1 MASRTLDALRIFGRK
16 KDDGARSP
24 TSPTAPPTPA
34 EQGSVTTREDE
45 TYMTPSEGLEHEVG
59 LQSAGASAA
68 GGGVG
73 GKLVVQTT
81 EVIAPISGAPSDV
94 ASLQNEIS
102 KHLQERRK
110 LEDELTALQQR
121 LGAIE
126 QKKKFETERS
136 LQQQKESSAVKISKL
151 EGELHDALEQCRLLQ
166 DQVSALAAEKDAR
179 KTKYDQAEEDLNNVR
194 AMLRDRDKQIDLMAA
209 ERRQIDSKQA
219 CLSQELTKLRA
230 AERLTAAEQHRDEDA
245 QIQLTA
251 LTTNLEQA
259 KARSNSMELELNG
272 LRTAVAERD
281 KRVASLQARLGD
293 AQETQEK
300 QTAALNTE
308 QQQYNLCVAELGPF
322 RGRLTNI
329 IRAIENKR
337 DQDLRRNREVQHYI
351 AELMEL
357 VLQGQKDLQLA
368 AGHLGVLTEELDRTH
383 PVEHVLSRTI
393 ASEETAAIKGKQ
405 TMTRRSMDLPVLS
418 ESSHHGTL
426 NELVQSAE
434 AARRASLSAPT
445 RQTLATEQSPPLRER
460 PHSSQTFGTA
470 TTSAAQ
476 PGGHGAIKPW
486 YDDRFDVGKT

>member
-24 TSPTAPPTPA
+24 SSPTAPPTPV
-34 EQGSVTTREDE
+34 EQGSVITREDE
-45 TYMTPSEGLEHEVG
+45 TYMTPSEGLEHEAA

-68 GGGVG
+68 DGGVG

-81 EVIAPISGAPSDV
+81 EVIAPISGATSDV
-94 ASLQNEIS
+94 TSLQSEIS

-110 LEDELTALQQR
+110 LEDELTTLQQR
-121 LGAIE
+121 LSAID

-166 DQVSALAAEKDAR
+166 DQVSALAAEKDVQ
-179 KTKYDQAEEDLNNVR
+179 KTKYDQAEEDLKNLR
-194 AMLRDRDKQIDLMAA
+194 TMLRERDKQIDLMAT

-219 CLSQELTKLRA
+219 CLSQEVTKLRA
-230 AERLTAAEQHRDEDA
+230 AERLTAAEQQRDEDA
-245 QIQLTA
+245 QLQLNA
-251 LTTNLEQA
+251 LSTNLEQA
-259 KARSNSMELELNG
+259 NARSNSMEVELNG
-272 LRTAVAERD
+272 LRTAVAERA
-281 KRVASLQARLGD
+281 KLVESLQAKLAD
-293 AQETQEK
+293 AHEK
-300 QTAALNTE
+300 QTAALSTE

-329 IRAIENKR
+329 IRAIGNKR
-337 DQDLRRNREVQHYI
+337 DQDLRRNRQVQHYI

-357 VLQGQKDLQLA
+357 VLQGQKDLELA
-368 AGHLGVLTEELDRTH
+368 ARHLGVLTEELDHTH
-383 PVEHVLSRTI
+383 PVEHVFSRTI
-393 ASEETAAIKGKQ
+393 ATEETAAIKGKQ
-405 TMTRRSMDLPVLS
+405 LMTRRSLDVPVLS
-418 ESSHHGTL
+418 ESARHGTL
-426 NELVQSAE
+426 NELVHSAE

-445 RQTLATEQSPPLRER
+445 RQTLATAQSPPLRER
-460 PHSSQTFGTA
+460 PHSSQTFGTT

-476 PGGHGAIKPW
+476 PGGHGVIKPW